1 MLKLKK
7 LAKFIRQGPELII
20 VEQEL
25 TQLGQITKFWRYAAE
40 FIGGQIQTVQM
51 DQMANV
57 WWYLHKIVVIQEKGG
72 NMLKMKK
79 LRADVANQA

>member
-1 MLKLKK
+1 M
-7 LAKFIRQGPELII
+7 II

-25 TQLGQITKFWRYAAE
+25 TQLSQITKFCRYAAE
-40 FIGGQIQTVQM
+40 FIGGQIQTVQV

-57 WWYLHKIVVIQEKGG
+57 WWYLYKVVVIQEKGG

-79 LRADVANQA
+79 LRADVSNQA